1 MATVGQRFKT
11 GSKCETSGIYAFDG
25 YSDGSTT
32 PSPTAE
38 ERVIPLS
45 AGETFPPIRS
55 QNKSAWWK
63 LQRIT

>member
-11 GSKCETSGIYAFDG
+11 GNVCETSGSYVFDG
-25 YSDGSTT
+25 YENGSTA

-45 AGETFPPIRS
+45 KGETFPPIRS
-55 QNKSAWWK
+55 AKKSAWWK